1 MKYHLGSNYIGVMML
16 NFSTLGM
23 ELDKAAKENLALSL
37 KTGPILNVNLQ
48 AARILSSRIR
58 RICTFECMVIENDV
72 GYSVI
77 IDEKR
82 REFEVLMACYAAG
95 LRISEISILEGSYS
109 QACCLLRQD
118 IESLT
123 HLTHVLKDTRKGKKA
138 PNIAVLELQ
147 MKKVYSDL
155 TEVAHLTSDEILRD
169 FSALSHHHPAD
180 RITLPMG
187 ADCLPCYRRGVCNV
201 LLGIRALTMI
211 CIIGVLEKYIKMY
224 FPHLVMSSETMEE
237 LKSEY
242 KKLSME
248 IPELCEHPLDFE
260 VIF

>member
-1 MKYHLGSNYIGVMML
+1 MIDY
-16 NFSTLGM
+16 STLGIQL
-23 ELDKAAKENLALSL
+23 EKAAKENIALSV

-48 AARILSSRIR
+48 IARILSSRIR
-58 RICTFECMVIENDV
+58 RICTFECMVIESDA

-147 MKKVYSDL
+147 MKKIYSDL
-155 TEVAHLTSDEILRD
+155 TEVAHLTSDEILRG

-187 ADCLPCYRRGVCNV
+187 ADCLPCYRRDICNV

-211 CIIGVLEKYIKMY
+211 CIIGVFEKYIKMY
-224 FPHLVMSSETMEE
+224 FPQLAISSEIMNG

-242 KKLSME
+242 EKLSLE
-248 IPELCEHPLDFE
+248 IPELCEHPLDFQL
-260 VIF
+260 IF